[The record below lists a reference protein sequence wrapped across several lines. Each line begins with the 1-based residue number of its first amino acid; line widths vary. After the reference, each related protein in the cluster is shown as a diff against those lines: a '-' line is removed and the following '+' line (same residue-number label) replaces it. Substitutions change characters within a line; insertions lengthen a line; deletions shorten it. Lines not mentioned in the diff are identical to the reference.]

1 MDRVDLLH
9 CPAQT
14 APPITSCPFVLTVHD
29 LIPLR
34 MDDGLSAEEVVRFR
48 KAFARSVNSAVRIV
62 AVSEFT
68 RHDLLREFPSVEKK
82 VDVVHWGIQPQ
93 NGLPDTDE
101 WRSFSDLFG
110 IRRPYFVAF
119 GGDSRRKNVIGILHA
134 FKMFLAEVDRNVQ
147 LLLLGVPADAMARV
161 SRVAMTLE
169 LNDEL
174 IQVGYAPE
182 SLLPALLGDSEAVIY
197 ASMYE
202 GFGLPILEA
211 MAAGAPIITSS
222 LTSMPEVAGNAALFV
237 DPEDPASIKEA
248 MRTIYLNEPV
258 KFQMRELGAQR
269 LKAFTWERAAES
281 TVAVYRQAL
290 AEA

>member
-1 MDRVDLLH
+1 
-9 CPAQT
+9 
-14 APPITSCPFVLTVHD
+14 
-29 LIPLR
+29 
-34 MDDGLSAEEVVRFR
+34 
-48 KAFARSVNSAVRIV
+48 
-62 AVSEFT
+62 
-68 RHDLLREFPSVEKK
+68 
-82 VDVVHWGIQPQ
+82 
-93 NGLPDTDE
+93 
-101 WRSFSDLFG
+101 
-110 IRRPYFVAF
+110 
-119 GGDSRRKNVIGILHA
+119 
-134 FKMFLAEVDRNVQ
+134 
-147 LLLLGVPADAMARV
+147 
-161 SRVAMTLE
+161 
-169 LNDEL
+169 
-174 IQVGYAPE
+174 
-182 SLLPALLGDSEAVIY
+182 
-197 ASMYE
+197 MYE